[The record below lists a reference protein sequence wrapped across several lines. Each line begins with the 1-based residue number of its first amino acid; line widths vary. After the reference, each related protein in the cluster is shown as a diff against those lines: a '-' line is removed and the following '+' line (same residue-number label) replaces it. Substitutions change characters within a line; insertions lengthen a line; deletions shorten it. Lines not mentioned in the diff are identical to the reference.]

1 MMSTQSSTRHQLFL
15 AGLAFS
21 VVILVGYGSD
31 LILMSHPRWMI
42 ADDLILGVAAALI
55 VFHYEIE
62 RGRIL
67 SEKLRVIRDMNA
79 FVRNELQLLYAYIEH
94 PDKGRIAVIE
104 RSVEHIDWALREL
117 LPGRHH
123 LSDAPVQPIR
133 ESGDSINR
141 TA

>member
-1 MMSTQSSTRHQLFL
+1 MSTQSSTRHQLFL

-21 VVILVGYGSD
+21 VVIIVGYGSD
-31 LILMSHPRWMI
+31 LILMSHPHWMI
-42 ADDLILGVAAALI
+42 ADDLILGIAAALI
-55 VFHYEIE
+55 VFHYEKE

-67 SEKLRVIRDMNA
+67 SEKLRVIRDVNA

-94 PDKGRIAVIE
+94 PDKSRIAVIE

-117 LPGRHH
+117 LPGRRH
-123 LSDAPVQPIR
+123 LGDAPVQPIR
-133 ESGDSINR
+133 EPGASVNR